1 MSEPLAL
8 VVGLGYPGQRY
19 QHTRHN
25 AGVMFLER
33 LCAAAR
39 GTLRPESKFH
49 GLCGRIELDGCEL
62 RLLFPTTF
70 MNNSGQAVA
79 AIAQYYKITAQRILV
94 AYDELDLPVGTT
106 RLKKGGGHGGH
117 NGVRD
122 IIKALDSADFLR
134 LRLGIGHP
142 GAAPLVLNYVLCEPS
157 RADQSA
163 LEAEFDKALTVMPL
177 LAQGKV
183 QQAMTQLH
191 TKT

>member
-1 MSEPLAL
+1 
-8 VVGLGYPGQRY
+8 
-19 QHTRHN
+19 
-25 AGVMFLER
+25 MFLER
-33 LCAAAR
+33 LCAAER
-39 GTLRPESKFH
+39 GELRPENKFH
-49 GLCGRIELDGCEL
+49 GLCGRIELAGTEL

-79 AIAQYYKITAQRILV
+79 AIAQYYKIAPQRILV

-106 RLKKGGGHGGH
+106 RLKLGGGHGGH

-142 GAAPLVLNYVLCEPS
+142 GAAPLVLNYVLGEPS
-157 RADQSA
+157 RADQTA
-163 LEAEFDKALTVMPL
+163 LEAEFDKALTILPL